1 MSVEIRPIHTH
12 AEYRAVEQLQREV
25 WGLPEIDIVPDHL
38 LLTAQKNGGLVLGA
52 FDTPPGLESQQ
63 LVGFVFG
70 FPGLLP
76 DGRVKHCSH
85 MAGVAPAYQN
95 RNVGY
100 LLKLAQRDHV
110 LAQGLDLITWTFD
123 PLESRNAY
131 LNFHKL
137 GVTCRTYLRE
147 LYGRMRDGLNFSL
160 PSDRFQVDW
169 HIASAH
175 VAGRLASAPTVPT
188 PPSTAGGRPT
198 PPAPLLAHSGHFATR
213 EGGEVLPSPTRG
225 GAGGEVLPTLAGL
238 QGAGVPVLNRP
249 LAGDPPRPAQ
259 TSLPIQGERLLVQIP
274 AHFQALKAADVAL
287 ALAWRLHTRDLFEAA
302 FGAGYVVTD
311 LLFEGG
317 QSCYL
322 LEKDWAP

>member
-1 MSVEIRPIHTH
+1 MTVQIRPIQTH
-12 AEYRAVEQLQREV
+12 EEYRAVEQLQREV
-25 WGLPEIDIVPDHL
+25 WGLPEVDIVPDHL

-147 LYGRMRDGLNFSL
+147 LYGRMRDGLNLSL

-175 VAGRLASAPTVPT
+175 VAGRLGGARTAPSSPIT
-188 PPSTAGGRPT
+188 SGGRPT
-198 PPAPLLAHSGHFATR
+198 PPAPLPRR
-213 EGGEVLPSPTRG
+213 EGGELLPSPCRG
-225 GAGGEVLPTLAGL
+225 GAGGEVRPTLAGL

-259 TSLPIQGERLLVQIP
+259 RSLPIEGECLLVQIP
-274 AHFQALKAADVAL
+274 AHFQALKAADIEL
-287 ALAWRLHTRDLFEAA
+287 ALAWRLHTRALFEAA
-302 FGAGYVVTD
+302 FGAGYVATD

>member
-1 MSVEIRPIHTH
+1 MAIQIRPIQTH

-25 WGLPEIDIVPDHL
+25 WGLPEVDIVPDHL

-52 FDTPPGLESQQ
+52 FDIPAGAEGGA

-95 RNVGY
+95 QNVGY
-100 LLKLAQRDHV
+100 QLKLAQRDHV
-110 LAQGLDLITWTFD
+110 LAHGLDLITWTFD

-137 GVTCRTYLRE
+137 GVVCRTYLRE
-147 LYGRMRDGLNFSL
+147 LYGHMRDGLNVSL

-175 VAGRLASAPTVPT
+175 VARRLGSGPT
-188 PPSTAGGRPT
+188 S
-198 PPAPLLAHSGHFATR
+198 PAPLPER
-213 EGGEVLPSPTRG
+213 EGGEVP
-225 GAGGEVLPTLAGL
+225 PTLAVL
-238 QGAGVPVLNRP
+238 EAAGVPLVNRLLPGEPPHPPQKTLP
-249 LAGDPPRPAQ
+249 LE
-259 TSLPIQGERLLVQIP
+259 GERLLIQIP
-274 AHFQALKAADVAL
+274 SQFQAIKSADVEL

-302 FGAGYVVTD
+302 FATGYIATD
-311 LLFEGG
+311 LLFGNG

-322 LEKDWAP
+322 LEKEWTLA